1 MITVVNHHKTNIQ
14 SLQANVQ
21 DKVLDVMKS
30 HGSVLGNP
38 NYNNKTMPLH
48 ENLNKYLAWLREEYN
63 KRGEVFAELMKV
75 VNWEKGGKN
84 IYLVCCCKPK
94 ACHGDIIKD
103 AAEAVVKQHKEQ
115 EDKRPRVIIAGGRNF
130 TDYNLLVQSM
140 DNILTQ
146 AKVDSIVVVSGKAKG
161 ADTLG
166 EEYAKLRGHAVAP
179 FPADWDNIHVPG
191 AVVKT
196 TTRGK
201 KYNAKAGPMRNEE
214 MARYAAASPVRGVL
228 VAFWNGDA
236 GGTSSMITIA
246 RSYGLRVFVIKSN
259 YNSPYKRR

>member
-1 MITVVNHHKTNIQ
+1 MITTVNYHRVDVKA
-14 SLQANVQ
+14 LQADINN
-21 DKVLDVMKS
+21 KVLDVMRS

-48 ENLNKYLAWLREEYN
+48 ENLNHYLTWLREEYN
-63 KRGEVFAELMKV
+63 KRGEVFAELMKI

-94 ACHGDIIKD
+94 DCHSDIIKN
-103 AAEAVVKQHKEQ
+103 AAEALVKKHQEQ
-115 EDKRPRVIIAGGRNF
+115 EDKRPRIIVAGGRNF
-130 TDYNLLVQSM
+130 SDFELLTHSL
-140 DNILTQ
+140 DNILTK
-146 AKVDSIVVVSGKAKG
+146 AKVKDVIIVSGKAKG

-191 AVVKT
+191 AVVKVNS
-196 TTRGK
+196 RGK
-201 KYNAKAGPMRNEE
+201 KYNSKAGAIRNEE

-228 VAFWNGDA
+228 VAFWNGEA
-236 GGTSSMITIA
+236 GGTSLMITIA
-246 RSYGLRVFVIKSN
+246 RAYGLRVFIVKCN
-259 YNSPYKRR
+259 YNSPYKR

>member
-1 MITVVNHHKTNIQ
+1 MIKVLNHHKTDIQ

-63 KRGEVFAELMKV
+63 KRGAVFAELMKI

-103 AAEAVVKQHKEQ
+103 AAEAVVRQHKGQ
-115 EDKRPRVIIAGGRNF
+115 KDKRPRVIIAGGRDFNDF
-130 TDYNLLVQSM
+130 NLLTQSM
-140 DNILTQ
+140 DNIMAR
-146 AKVDSIVVVSGKAKG
+146 AKVDKIVIVSGKAKG
-161 ADTLG
+161 ADALG
-166 EEYAKLRGHAVAP
+166 EKYAGIRGHAVAS
-179 FPADWDNIHVPG
+179 FPADWNNIHVPG

-196 TTRGK
+196 NKYG
-201 KYNAKAGPMRNEE
+201 KYNARAGHMRNEE
-214 MARYAAASPVRGVL
+214 MARYTAASPTRGVL
-228 VAFWNGDA
+228 VACWNGQST
-236 GGTSSMITIA
+236 GTGNMIATA
-246 RSYGLRVFVIKSN
+246 KAYGLRLFLIN
-259 YNSPYKRR
+259 Y